1 MCVLHSTKLVFIFIQ
16 ILEIYDIMKEKEG
29 VIIVSSKYEEIIEKN
44 YITINNETN
53 IIDKYN
59 ETNYNHKIYNYDRIK
74 PKNVD
79 FKSVINFKDLFNRDV
94 QIISVAELASLLQKR
109 KIVSLADFNY
119 TLGNRKVQI
128 ANDVEASAI
137 IDFIKKIGFP
147 QDGINNFAVQALLKK
162 FLLPNNIT
170 LYDEVEKLNDIKK
183 SAGQENNKQV
193 TSNSQTSTPV
203 NQQPIS
209 TSQNNVD
216 STQSVPAS
224 QANNSSNTQL
234 SGKQVDASKMWSPQ
248 SFAGVVYEFNR
259 GVYGISADKFYR
271 KNLDQTY
278 LHHADQTNSIVL
290 EDTGIDNKF
299 GNPFE
304 AAVSAVSYGI
314 VIVQLEG
321 SECFIYLPST
331 INEYQQKELE
341 NILKPR
347 DGFHFMVYKGNLTY
361 DDKDNG
367 EDLNLND
374 VFAIVS
380 TALNNSNELNSKL
393 A

>member
-1 MCVLHSTKLVFIFIQ
+1 
-16 ILEIYDIMKEKEG
+16 MKEKEG

-53 IIDKYN
+53 IIEKYN
-59 ETNYNHKIYNYDRIK
+59 ETNYNHEIYNYDRIK

-170 LYDEVEKLNDIKK
+170 LYDEVKKLNDIKK